1 MSWILTYTGKRFD
14 LLHPDP
20 NAVDIR
26 DIAHALAH
34 TCRFAGHTQRF
45 YSVAQHSVLVSEN
58 VPAEH
63 ALAGLL
69 HDAAEAYCHDITTLL
84 KQHLDGYQAIE
95 EGIWLAISRRYG
107 VRPMLHSSVKEADLR
122 LLATEKRD
130 LMAKH
135 PDPWPILE
143 NVEPLLPIIKPWTPE
158 WAEMTFM
165 ARFLFLTKEAA

>member
-1 MSWILTYTGKRFD
+1 MSWILTFTGKRFD

-45 YSVAQHSVLVSEN
+45 YSVAQHSVLVSET
-58 VPAEH
+58 VPFEH
-63 ALAGLL
+63 ALAGLM
-69 HDAAEAYCHDITTLL
+69 HDAAEAYIHDITSPL
-84 KQHLDGYQAIE
+84 KQHLSNYHAIE
-95 EGIWLAISRRYG
+95 DGIWFAIRKRFGLSA
-107 VRPMLHSSVKEADLR
+107 LHPSEVKQADLC

-130 LMAKH
+130 LLAKH

-158 WAEMTFM
+158 WAETIFL
-165 ARFLFLTKEAA
+165 ARFNWLTKEAD